1 MHFTEGKRARDK
13 ECDKESDAAD
23 DAAKTKD
30 GFGRKVHSFGVKCIH
45 LVWCWSAFIW
55 CGAGAVRVRDCLF
68 VDDTQI
74 AEEEEEHVPLFM
86 TEIDTASYRGITT
99 RDIELLQRELSSYY
113 NAQTHGEQLN
123 LLQARMQGMK
133 VKDDSK

>member
-45 LVWCWSAFIW
+45 LVWWESAFIWCGRKVHSFAFIW

-74 AEEEEEHVPLFM
+74 G
-86 TEIDTASYRGITT
+86 RGGGGACTT
-99 RDIELLQRELSSYY
+99 FHDG
-113 NAQTHGEQLN
+113 N
-123 LLQARMQGMK
+123 
-133 VKDDSK
+133 

>member
-1 MHFTEGKRARDK
+1 MTLR
-13 ECDKESDAAD
+13 
-23 DAAKTKD
+23 
-30 GFGRKVHSFGVKCIH
+30 
-45 LVWCWSAFIW
+45 L
-55 CGAGAVRVRDCLF
+55 
-68 VDDTQI
+68 

-133 VKDDSK
+133 VKDDSKHLDVLAIIVYIHQVHLL

>member
-30 GFGRKVHSFGVKCIH
+30 GFGRKVHSFGVVE
-45 LVWCWSAFIW
+45 VWCWSRSSERLLI
-55 CGAGAVRVRDCLF
+55 

-74 AEEEEEHVPLFM
+74 G
-86 TEIDTASYRGITT
+86 RGGGGACTT
-99 RDIELLQRELSSYY
+99 FHDGNWRCELSSYY

-133 VKDDSK
+133 VKDDSKHLDVLAIIVCIHQVHLL